1 VPQVRQSLRRRQ
13 PRRGD
18 KWHLDEVFLTIKG
31 KRQYLC
37 RAVDQDGNVLDI
49 LVASR
54 RDARSAKRFFRKLM
68 KGVAVRVAGARLRQA
83 GQLRRRAPRDPA
95 LGGTLILEV
104 SDNRAENSHQPTRYT
119 R

>member
-1 VPQVRQSLRRRQ
+1 
-13 PRRGD
+13 
-18 KWHLDEVFLTIKG
+18 
-31 KRQYLC
+31 
-37 RAVDQDGNVLDI
+37 VLDI

-104 SDNRAENSHQPTRYT
+104 SDNRAENSHQPIRYMRLNDSDRQGEPSASCPASAPYHRPSGPAAT
-119 R
+119 DSPQLSTGTK